1 MQIKT
6 LYRYKR
12 ADGGITVTPDKPET
26 DNFEVCNRLIAD
38 DGKMLTTDGE
48 NLSPCVDVDDV
59 AGWYEV
65 ADPEAENTQGG
76 DINEP

>member
-12 ADGGITVTPDKPET
+12 ADGGITVTPDKPEAT
-26 DNFEVCNRLIAD
+26 DFDTCCRLIAD
-38 DGKMLTTDGE
+38 EGKMLTTDGE
-48 NLSPCVDVDDV
+48 TLYPCIDVDNV

-65 ADPEAENTQGG
+65 ADPEAEPET
-76 DINEP
+76 ETM

>member
-6 LYRYKR
+6 LYRFKR
-12 ADGGITVTPDKPET
+12 ADGGITVSPDKPET
-26 DNFEVCNRLIAD
+26 NDFDTLYRLIAD

-48 NLSPCVDVDDV
+48 NLTPCKDVDNT

-65 ADPEAENTQGG
+65 PDPEA
-76 DINEP
+76 INQM

>member
-26 DNFEVCNRLIAD
+26 TDFETCYRLIAD

-48 NLSPCVDVDDV
+48 TLYPCIDVDSA

-65 ADPEAENTQGG
+65 DDTEAATTEQ
-76 DINEP
+76 I

>member
-12 ADGGITVTPDKPET
+12 ADGGITVTPEKPEGIE
-26 DNFEVCNRLIAD
+26 FSEKLRLIAD
-38 DGKMLTTDGE
+38 EGKMLTTDGE

-65 ADPEAENTQGG
+65 DSPEEKEKAVTYY
-76 DINEP
+76 EP